1 MKTDLYH
8 RVQHSISPNHVELIG
23 SMLPTFLSE
32 EDRTALEKDWV
43 DAGSYATCPWW
54 KWCLEHMDVIYD
66 KKSSRRD

>member
-8 RVQHSISPNHVELIG
+8 RVKHSISPTHVDLIG

-43 DAGSYATCPWW
+43 DAGDHATCPRW
-54 KWCLEHMDVIYD
+54 KWCLEHIDVIYD
-66 KKSSRRD
+66 KKS